1 MVFIIYF
8 SQGDSPPLSVHEI
21 RTRQRAPITPRSNS
35 RTKKIVPN
43 TVCNTIMYTNC
54 FRRITINTSVVR
66 LDCRRNYCAFII
78 IFTTKHRK

>member
-1 MVFIIYF
+1 MIYF

-54 FRRITINTSVVR
+54 IEV
-66 LDCRRNYCAFII
+66 
-78 IFTTKHRK
+78 